1 MHNRGL
7 MDESE
12 RDHRT
17 DPRQADPAPTGQ
29 LDIDRILHARGLARA
44 ELTIAVL
51 LVLGVT
57 LLLSVFAPT
66 FLGGPGLHVS
76 RVDIVFSVAAFTG
89 LFGGLAWMI
98 RIYRRSF
105 GYEEDPPPWRS
116 RNPR

>member
-1 MHNRGL
+1 

-17 DPRQADPAPTGQ
+17 DPRQADTVPTGQ
-29 LDIDRILHARGLARA
+29 LDIDRMLHARGLARA

-51 LVLGVT
+51 LVLGAT
-57 LLLSVFAPT
+57 LLLFVLAPT
-66 FLGGPGLHVS
+66 FLGGPSLHVS
-76 RVDIVFSVAAFTG
+76 RVDIVSTVAGFAG

-116 RNPR
+116 RHPR